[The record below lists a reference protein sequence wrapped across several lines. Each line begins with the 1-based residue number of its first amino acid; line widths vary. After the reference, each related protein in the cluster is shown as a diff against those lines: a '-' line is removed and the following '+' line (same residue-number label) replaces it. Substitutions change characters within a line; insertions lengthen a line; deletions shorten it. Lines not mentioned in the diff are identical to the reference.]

1 MSKNRTRPGPPIAP
15 GTDASVCNLRPDEQ
29 KLIALSR
36 RVGYGWLTNIAVR
49 DGQLVFASQP
59 RARRKFRLGKPEAGR
74 HTKLVREDFKLK
86 AHHLDLIER
95 LRHVQNGM
103 IVSIE
108 VQDGLPVDLTLEE
121 DVNV

>member
-1 MSKNRTRPGPPIAP
+1 MSKNRTRSGPPVAP
-15 GTDASVCNLRPDEQ
+15 GTDASVRNLRPDEQ

-49 DGQLVFASQP
+49 DGQLVFAPQP

-74 HTKLVREDFKLK
+74 HAQPMAEDFKLK

-95 LRHVQNGM
+95 LRRVQNGM

>member
-1 MSKNRTRPGPPIAP
+1 MSNNRTRSGPPVAP
-15 GTDASVCNLRPDEQ
+15 GTDASVRNLRPDEQ
-29 KLIALSR
+29 KLIELSR

-49 DGQLVFASQP
+49 DGQLVFTAQP

-74 HTKLVREDFKLK
+74 HTRPMSDDFKLK
-86 AHHLDLIER
+86 AHHLDLIAR

-121 DVNV
+121 DVSV

>member
-1 MSKNRTRPGPPIAP
+1 MSKNRTTSGPQVAL
-15 GTDASVCNLRPDEQ
+15 GTDASVRNLRPDEQ
-29 KLIALSR
+29 KLIELSR

-49 DGQLVFASQP
+49 DGQLVFTPQP

-74 HTKLVREDFKLK
+74 HTQPMSEDFKLK

-95 LRHVQNGM
+95 LRRVQNGM